1 MPKTSTLT
9 KAQIIENVAEENGFT
24 RIKSVETIEIM
35 LELIKSTLASGE
47 DVLISGF
54 GKFCV
59 KKKSERR
66 GRNPATGQDM
76 MLPPR
81 KVVTFQCSGKLR
93 EKINVPKF

>member
-1 MPKTSTLT
+1 MSKIGTLT
-9 KAQIIENVAEENGFT
+9 KAQIIENIAETNGFT
-24 RIKSVETIEIM
+24 RIKSVETTEIM

-47 DVLISGF
+47 DVLVSGF

-66 GRNPATGQDM
+66 GRNPATGKDM

-81 KVVTFQCSGKLR
+81 RVVTFQCSGKLR
-93 EKINVPKF
+93 EKINSR